1 MGANVEE
8 SVGGR
13 NEKRHIFLQNKCP
26 ICLTL
31 WDGVSICNCQ
41 TNCQRML
48 HYIYDTS
55 NEMGNRINAVTKD
68 QRNCE
73 LFNILLMI

>member
-1 MGANVEE
+1 MRKGTYFFKISAQFALHYGTEGVFVTAKQIANVC
-8 SVGGR
+8 S
-13 NEKRHIFLQNKCP
+13 
-26 ICLTL
+26 T
-31 WDGVSICNCQ
+31 
-41 TNCQRML
+41 T
-48 HYIYDTS
+48 YDTS